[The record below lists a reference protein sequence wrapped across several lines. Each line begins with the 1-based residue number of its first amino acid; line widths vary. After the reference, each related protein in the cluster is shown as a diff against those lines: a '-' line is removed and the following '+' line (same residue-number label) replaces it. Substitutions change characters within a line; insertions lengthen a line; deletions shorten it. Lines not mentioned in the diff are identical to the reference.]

1 MLRRLY
7 DRVLALS
14 ASRHAGWW
22 LALVSFAESS
32 VFPIPPDVLLVPMVL
47 ARPERAWRLALICT
61 ASSVVGGLLGYF
73 IGYALYDQVAAPLI
87 RFYHYEAA
95 AQNFIDRFNEWGLW
109 VILIK
114 GLTPI
119 PYKIVTITSG
129 LTHFN
134 LALFVVASAVTRG
147 LRFFVVAALLKRYGR
162 PVQQWIEQRLTLVTS
177 LVALSILGGFLVLR
191 LV

>member
-14 ASRHAGWW
+14 ASPRAPIW
-22 LALVSFAESS
+22 LAIVSFAESS
-32 VFPIPPDVLLVPMVL
+32 FFPIPPDALLIPMII
-47 ARPERAWRLALICT
+47 ARPRQAFRLAAICT
-61 ASSVVGGLLGYF
+61 VASVLGGLLGYY

-87 RFYHYEAA
+87 AFYHYEAA
-95 AQNFIDRFNEWGLW
+95 AQNFIARFNEWGLW

-134 LALFVVASAVTRG
+134 LGVFIAASIVTRG
-147 LRFFVVAALLKRYGR
+147 LRFFLLAALLRTYGEPIR
-162 PVQQWIEQRLTLVTS
+162 EWIERRLTLVTT
-177 LVALSILGGFLVLR
+177 LAAAGIIGGFLILK
-191 LV
+191 LI